1 MTPMTAGYFSIA
13 ALYSVNASISKSF
26 LDGRA
31 NLTISANDIFR
42 SMNQNLSIKD
52 GEIETMRMINN
63 SYNRGI
69 SIGFTYS
76 FGKTVAPRRN
86 VGSFE
91 ESGRL

>member
-1 MTPMTAGYFSIA
+1 
-13 ALYSVNASISKSF
+13 
-26 LDGRA
+26 
-31 NLTISANDIFR
+31 
-42 SMNQNLSIKD
+42 MNQNLSIKD